1 MSILEALASRN
12 TVAVAPRTK
21 KYSGMYTDMAMTP
34 AQAKLIN
41 NLVFRLFGVSTKMS
55 EAKDLSRSDAHQLI
69 NQLKGKDVVKQRSA
83 LAELEAEYGVPMKV
97 YDKGVNKSEVFAEV
111 VQEDEPK
118 RKRPEKATRKSRYI
132 RLEDG
137 SVENEQNYWLRYRRD
152 CKAVGITNPLLK
164 ADYIADLWE
173 DGTIVEDFMAYSKDE
188 VLAELEPKKKA
199 PLKPV
204 VKAKPKAKAK
214 TAVAIE
220 EEWAKEEPKA
230 KAKAKAKPNN
240 NDIKDVFAKVI
251 DSQIDQQKQNIE
263 QLNLM
268 KELVNK
274 IS

>member
-1 MSILEALASRN
+1 MSILEALANRN
-12 TVAVAPRTK
+12 SVAVAPSTK
-21 KYSGMYTDMAMTP
+21 QYNVSGYTDVLMSVP
-34 AQAKLIN
+34 QAKLIN

-55 EAKDLSRSDAHQLI
+55 EAKDPISRRDAHQLI

-97 YDKGVNKSEVFAEV
+97 YENGLKKSEVFAEV

-118 RKRPEKATRKSRYI
+118 RQRPEKANRKVRYI

-137 SVENEQNYWLRYRRD
+137 SIHNEQSYWLNYRKD
-152 CKAVGITNPLLK
+152 CKAVGISNPLLK

-204 VKAKPKAKAK
+204 VKAKAKDGGRPQVTKVTQAK
-214 TAVAIE
+214 
-220 EEWAKEEPKA
+220 P
-230 KAKAKAKPNN
+230 KAKAKPNN
-240 NDIKDVFAKVI
+240 SELKEVFNKVL
-251 DSQIDQQKQNIE
+251 DSQIE
-263 QLNLM
+263 QLGLM
-268 KELVNK
+268 KELVSK